1 MCALHLSSPSV
12 GLGEALRGGAA
23 LRVDAACACAS
34 TAQQGAA
41 LSLRVILPG
50 NMGEHEE
57 ARLRIISEG
66 AVPGM
71 IKFLKE
77 EHRENSLEE
86 ELMCLEAIYSLS
98 QHQKNHMRMV
108 PRPLVFPPLHI
119 CLLPPSACLV
129 SVWVISCAALCELN
143 SYARLCMQAS
153 AMMRHDGGAGA
164 GQHTA
169 CAF

>member
-12 GLGEALRGGAA
+12 GLGQALRGGAA
-23 LRVDAACACAS
+23 LRADAARACAS
-34 TAQQGAA
+34 TAQPGAA
-41 LSLRVILPG
+41 LILCVILPG

-108 PRPLVFPPLHI
+108 PHLFVFPPLHV
-119 CLLPPSACLV
+119 CLLPPACLA
-129 SVWVISCAALCELN
+129 SAWVMSCAALCEQI
-143 SYARLCMQAS
+143 SYAHLCMQAS
-153 AMMRHDGGAGA
+153 AICKPV
-164 GQHTA
+164 Q
-169 CAF
+169 